1 MPDRIELDVTKI
13 NPEKNIYPEPLQDCN
28 IDVFLNG
35 YLIKSSYML
44 QSEVEKFREKISEK
58 GTSKID
64 EIEVVIR
71 LTKGKQRKEIE
82 VNGFLRLLHIG
93 TWEDVPK

>member
-1 MPDRIELDVTKI
+1 MSDRIELDVTKI
-13 NPEKNIYPEPLQDCN
+13 NPEKNIYPEPLPDCN
-28 IDVFLNG
+28 IEIFLNG

-44 QSEVEKFREKISEK
+44 QSEVEKFREKVSEK
-58 GTSKID
+58 GQNKID

-71 LTKGKQRKEIE
+71 MTKGKQRKEIE

-93 TWEDVPK
+93 TWEDLP

>member
-1 MPDRIELDVTKI
+1 MPDRIELDRRNITHETK
-13 NPEKNIYPEPLQDCN
+13 IYPEPLPDCS
-28 IDVFLNG
+28 IEIFLNG

-44 QSEVEKFREKISEK
+44 QSEVEKFREKVAEK
-58 GTSKID
+58 GQNKID

-71 LTKGKQRKEIE
+71 MTKGKQRKEIE

-93 TWEDVPK
+93 TWEDLPT

>member
-1 MPDRIELDVTKI
+1 MLDEEKKI
-13 NPEKNIYPEPLQDCN
+13 KLDIKAERVSYPEPVENCSVE
-28 IDVFLNG
+28 VFLNG

-44 QSEVEKFREKISEK
+44 QSEVEKFREKVAQGGENR
-58 GTSKID
+58 ID

-82 VNGFLRLLHIG
+82 VNGFLRLLQIG
-93 TWEDVPK
+93 VWQDVA